1 LENFLLIVAAILLV
15 LLNGFFV
22 AAEFGLVKL
31 RQTRVHV
38 IARQR
43 GWRGRILA
51 KVHGQLDTYL
61 SACQLGITLASLGLG
76 WIGEPA
82 FARIL
87 TPLFELVGVSSA
99 ELIHALA
106 FFIAFFTISYLHIV
120 VGELAPKSM
129 ALRMPEAISV
139 WTAAPLYGFY
149 WLMYPAIWILNHSAN
164 RLLRWTGLDPSHGT
178 DAHYSAD
185 EIKLIVRR
193 GATSEKL
200 SRDDWNVVAYAIDFS
215 DLTVSDLM
223 RPMSEVAA
231 FRLGATFAENM
242 DTAYRHRYSRYPFLD
257 HDGETVLGVVHL
269 KDLFLAEHHG
279 QSIEDLGSMARPVE
293 RVKPDMPARELFS
306 RFRRGAPHFAIV
318 GWPDQKPIGFLTLDN
333 LLSALVGKIRDEFRQ
348 TEDDWTRMED
358 GTLIGR
364 GSLPILTLERALGLE
379 IPSEHAE
386 SVGGLIMNAL
396 GYLPREGQKVDFEG
410 FSVVVK
416 KMQGPRIVLVRVYP
430 ESVREAREMQGKT
443 PHMAA
448 QQRDD

>member
-1 LENFLLIVAAILLV
+1 MENLILIAAAILLV
-15 LLNGFFV
+15 VLNGFFV

-51 KVHGQLDTYL
+51 RVHGHLDTYL

-82 FARIL
+82 FARVL
-87 TPLFELVGVSSA
+87 TPFFGWLGIASP

-120 VGELAPKSM
+120 IGELAPKSM
-129 ALRMPEAISV
+129 ALRMPEAISI
-139 WTAAPLYGFY
+139 WTAAPLYVFY
-149 WLMYPAIWILNHSAN
+149 WAMYPAIWILNKSAN
-164 RLLRWTGLDPSHGT
+164 RVLHWIGLDVSHGP

-185 EIKLIVRR
+185 EIKLIMRR
-193 GATSEKL
+193 GASSEKL
-200 SRDDWNVVAYAIDFS
+200 SPDDWNVVAYAIDFS
-215 DLTVSDLM
+215 DLQVSDLM

-231 FRLGATFAENM
+231 FRRTATFAENM
-242 DTAYRHRYSRYPFLD
+242 DTAYRHRYSRYPFYD
-257 HDGETVLGVVHL
+257 ADGETVLGVVHL
-269 KDLFLAEHHG
+269 KDLFLAEHHDEP
-279 QSIEDLGSMARPVE
+279 IDDLGRMARPVE
-293 RVKPDMPARELFS
+293 RVVPDMPARELFR

-318 GWPDQKPIGFLTLDN
+318 GWPGQKPIGFLTLDN

-364 GSLPILTLERALGLE
+364 GSLPILTLERALHIE

-386 SVGGLIMNAL
+386 SVGGLIMDAL
-396 GYLPREGQKVDFEG
+396 GYLPREGQCIEFDG
-410 FSVVVK
+410 FKVVVK
-416 KMQGPRIVLVRVYP
+416 KMQGPRIILVRIYP
-430 ESVREAREMQGKT
+430 DGVDRPDSDAEA
-443 PHMAA
+443 A
-448 QQRDD
+448 